1 MTYVDVHVQAV
12 EECGR
17 QVRRVRNMLDFEDAF
32 LDTNVKAPVGDTD
45 ARVFGRLGG
54 AGALAD
60 QVDAVWKAL
69 KDDLKEGR
77 DRLRTVE
84 RALGE
89 VATKFRDAET
99 VVRV

>member
-1 MTYVDVHVQAV
+1 MTYVDVHVQAL

-32 LDTNVKAPVGDTD
+32 VDSSVKKPVGDTES
-45 ARVFGRLGG
+45 RLFGRLAG

-69 KDDLKEGR
+69 KDELKEGR
-77 DRLRTVE
+77 ERLKTVE

-89 VATKFRDAET
+89 VATNFRDAET
-99 VVRV
+99 GVQV